1 MNAVP
6 AMPPV
11 LGLPRRRFRPQAR
24 PACQMLP
31 IVALINVALLVAGV
45 LLMHAPLVL
54 RPGVTVN
61 LPAAN
66 FTGGAP
72 YGALVVTLSQEGMV
86 FFNDERTT
94 LEDLSSAFAQAAH
107 EHPGAMLVIE
117 ADSRVAHGTIMAL
130 YSMAR
135 AAGLPQVSLATR
147 LATPAEARPAAAKP

>member
-1 MNAVP
+1 MNA
-6 AMPPV
+6 PPV
-11 LGLPRRRFRPQAR
+11 TPPGSGPPRRRFRPRAQ
-24 PACQMLP
+24 PVCQLLP
-31 IVALINVALLVAGV
+31 TVAVINVVALVAGV
-45 LLMHAPLVL
+45 LLLQARFVL
-54 RPGVTVN
+54 QPGVTVN

-130 YSMAR
+130 YNMAR
-135 AAGLPQVSLATR
+135 AAGLQQVSLATR
-147 LATPAEARPAAAKP
+147 LATPAEARPAGAKP